1 MKNNKKIII
10 IIIGLV
16 IIVSL
21 GIYIYSTTSKS
32 SCNCLLYN
40 ISNEE
45 VSNEMGAYKNITA
58 AEVKEKLSSSK
69 DIILL
74 DVRTE
79 AEYNQGHIP
88 GSILIPVDELKN
100 RALNELKDKNAAIIV
115 YCRSGARSANASG
128 ILASLGYTNVYN
140 MIGGIMGWP
149 YGAE

>member
-1 MKNNKKIII
+1 
-10 IIIGLV
+10 
-16 IIVSL
+16 
-21 GIYIYSTTSKS
+21 
-32 SCNCLLYN
+32 
-40 ISNEE
+40 
-45 VSNEMGAYKNITA
+45 MGAYKNITA